1 MSIRFRISLYISLIL
16 FAAFSVLAAFNSY
29 SSYSNLR
36 EEVEQSSDVTAE
48 RWSYEI
54 MEQLNTLM
62 GLIRGFRFPLMY
74 ASPPREQVIQTIE
87 EILKRNQDYF
97 AMWVCYEPNA
107 YDGKDYAYRNARG
120 HDASGR
126 FIPYLNRA
134 KAIDKIELEPLR
146 DFDNTDGSGDYYQIV
161 KKTNQMAVVGPINY
175 VASGMD
181 TLMISLVTPIS
192 LDNKFYGAAGLDID
206 LKSLQEKL
214 GSKKPFRGKGFLAFI
229 SPDGLY
235 AINGNN
241 HDLLGKKIPDEAE
254 LKKYLEL
261 SKAGKRFV
269 LESDG
274 HTDFYFPFH
283 IGKDPK
289 FWTLLVSIPNSVYYE
304 NIGSIIL
311 QSAISALITL
321 ALVLIAL
328 NLIFD
333 RLVSSGLLKAIGFSD
348 EIAKGNLLVKSDY
361 ANQDEIGTLFSSMDQ
376 MRSNILGVVTEMRSS
391 SKRLSSKSEEMAI
404 SSRNFSDV
412 AQTQA
417 SAAEESSAA
426 VEELA
431 ASAQNV
437 GKSMEQAVENTRE
450 IDGNVVRL
458 REQIVNINGEMQGL
472 VNLAVESKKQAITG
486 EGAMEAST
494 SAMGEIGESASRI
507 TEILS
512 IITEISEK
520 TNLLALNAAIEAA
533 RAGEAG
539 KGFAVV
545 AEEIGK
551 LASQTSTS
559 VQEIGGLVDSTN
571 DAVMNGNAKVQEAAQ
586 ILKRLRHSV
595 NEFETSAN
603 KVLISVKEQEENT
616 GRIGKSSTTLMNFS
630 MQISEAVA
638 EQKNATNEITKT
650 IVSISE
656 GTQDIAGGADDLT
669 SFSEEMLSLSEQ
681 LSRLIEKFRID

>member
-1 MSIRFRISLYISLIL
+1 MSIRFRISLYISIIL
-16 FAAFSVLAAFNSY
+16 FSAFTVLAAFNSY
-29 SSYSNLR
+29 ASYSNVR
-36 EEVEQSSDVTAE
+36 AEVEQSSEITAE
-48 RWSYEI
+48 RWSFEI

-74 ASPPREQVIQTIE
+74 ASPPREQVIQTIR
-87 EILKRNQDYF
+87 EILKRNTDYF
-97 AMWVCYEPNA
+97 AMWVCYEPNG
-107 YDGKDYAYRNARG
+107 YDGKDNNFRNAPG

-134 KAIDKIELEPLR
+134 KDVEKVELEPLR
-146 DFDNTDGSGDYYQIV
+146 DFDNTDSSGDYYQIV
-161 KKTNQMAVVGPINY
+161 KKTDKMAVVGPFNY
-175 VASGMD
+175 AVGGKD
-181 TLMISLVTPIS
+181 ILMISLVTPIS
-192 LDNKFYGAAGLDID
+192 LNKQFYGAAGLDID
-206 LKSLQEKL
+206 LKSLQEKI
-214 GSKKPFRGKGFLAFI
+214 GNKKPFRGQGFIALI

-235 AINGNN
+235 AINGER

-254 LKKYLEL
+254 LAKYLEL
-261 SKAGKRFV
+261 SQVGKRFTY
-269 LESDG
+269 ESNG
-274 HTDFYFPFH
+274 NTGFYSPFH

-289 FWTLLVSIPNSVYYE
+289 YWTLLVSIPNSVYYE

-311 QSAISALITL
+311 QSAASTLIIL
-321 ALVLIAL
+321 AIVLVFL
-328 NLIFD
+328 NLIFKQ
-333 RLVSSGLLKAIGFSD
+333 LVSLGLLKAIGFSD
-348 EIAKGNLLVKSDY
+348 EISKGNLLVVSDY
-361 ANQDEIGTLFSSMDQ
+361 DKPDEIGTLFSSMNQ
-376 MRSNILGVVTEMRSS
+376 MRENILGVVKEMRSS
-391 SKRLSSKSEEMAI
+391 SQKLSSKSEEMAV

-437 GKSMEQAVENTRE
+437 GRSMEKAVENTKE
-450 IDGNVVRL
+450 IDGNVIRL
-458 REQIVNINGEMQGL
+458 KEQIVTINGEMQGL

-486 EGAMEAST
+486 ESAMEAST
-494 SAMGEIGESASRI
+494 VAMGEIGESASRI

-551 LASQTSTS
+551 LASQTSIS
-559 VQEIGGLVDSTN
+559 VQEIGELVDSTN
-571 DAVMNGNAKVQEAAQ
+571 DAVMNGNSKVGEASQ
-586 ILKRLRHSV
+586 ILKRLRNSV

-603 KVLISVKEQEENT
+603 KVLVSVKSQEENT
-616 GRIGKSSTTLMNFS
+616 GRIGDSSNTLMNFS
-630 MQISEAVA
+630 ISISEAVA

-656 GTQDIAGGADDLT
+656 GTQEIAGGADDLT
-669 SFSEEMLSLSEQ
+669 AFSEEMFRQAEQ
-681 LSRLIEKFRID
+681 LSKLIEKFKID

>member
-1 MSIRFRISLYISLIL
+1 MSIRLRISLYISVIL
-16 FAAFSVLAAFNSY
+16 FAAFSVLAAINSY

-36 EEVEQSSDVTAE
+36 EEVQQSSDVTAE
-48 RWSYEI
+48 RWTYEI

-74 ASPPREQVIQTIE
+74 ASPPREQVIQTMR
-87 EILKRNQDYF
+87 EILKRNKDYF

-107 YDGKDYAYRNARG
+107 YDGKDFAYRNTPG

-126 FIPYLNRA
+126 FVPYLNRA
-134 KAIDKIELEPLR
+134 KGEDQIDLEPLK
-146 DFDNTDGSGDYYQIV
+146 DYDKTDSSGDYYQVV
-161 KKTNQMAVVGPINY
+161 KKTDKMAVVGPVNY
-175 VASGMD
+175 VASGKD

-192 LDNKFYGAAGLDID
+192 LPKNFFGAAGLDID
-206 LKSLQEKL
+206 IKSLQEKV
-214 GSKKPFRGKGFLAFI
+214 GSKKPFRGKGYLALI

-235 AINGNN
+235 AVHGEKKE
-241 HDLLGKKIPDEAE
+241 LLGKKIPNEEE
-254 LKKYLEL
+254 LKHYLEF
-261 SKAGKRFV
+261 SKEGKRYT
-269 LESDG
+269 LDSNGNSE
-274 HTDFYFPFH
+274 FYFPFH

-289 FWTLLVSIPNSVYYE
+289 FWTLMVSIPNSVYYE

-321 ALVLIAL
+321 AIVLVAL
-328 NLIFD
+328 NLIFN
-333 RLVSSGLLKAIGFSD
+333 RLVSTGLFQAIGFSD
-348 EIAKGNLLVKSDY
+348 EIAKGNLLVQNEYGKT
-361 ANQDEIGTLFSSMDQ
+361 DEIGTLFSSMDQ
-376 MRSNILGVVTEMRSS
+376 MRGNILSIVKEMRSS
-391 SKRLSSKSEEMAI
+391 SQRLSSKSEEMAK

-437 GKSMEQAVENTRE
+437 GKSMEKAVENTRE

-458 REQIVNINGEMQGL
+458 KEQIVTINGEMQGL
-472 VNLAVESKKQAITG
+472 VNLAVESKKQAVTG
-486 EGAMEAST
+486 ENAMEAST

-545 AEEIGK
+545 AEEISK

-571 DAVMNGNAKVQEAAQ
+571 DAVMNGNSKVEEASQ

-603 KVLISVKEQEENT
+603 KVLDSVRDQEENT
-616 GRIGKSSTTLMNFS
+616 TKIGRSSNTLMNFS
-630 MQISEAVA
+630 IQISEAVA

-669 SFSEEMLSLSEQ
+669 SFSEEMLRLAEQ
-681 LSRLIEKFRID
+681 LSKLIEKFRID